1 MCYSRGLLIQS
12 RRRTAGGFAACLRIS
27 TLHRLSSFNFFSEVK
42 KRARGN
48 LPLSAVPLRSLRP
61 SRLLYS
67 PALDLGDAVLHR
79 VGVERP
85 HVGVHLREVLPQRP
99 LRVRPRHRAEPQRG
113 LRAQRIGELK

>member
-1 MCYSRGLLIQS
+1 MLC
-12 RRRTAGGFAACLRIS
+12 
-27 TLHRLSSFNFFSEVK
+27 
-42 KRARGN
+42 
-48 LPLSAVPLRSLRP
+48 
-61 SRLLYS
+61 S